1 MDRNGVPTTRP
12 PCSPTC
18 CIWPVDRRGRS
29 GFVLIFAAC
38 VAIFVYGMVSSML
51 GTINP
56 GLATKF
62 HLDNI
67 QTGYLALAQGVGF
80 VIASVS
86 ARALTAR
93 HAHNLR
99 PPPALAPPTPP
110 SPPLPTPPT
119 P

>member
-1 MDRNGVPTTRP
+1 M
-12 PCSPTC
+12 
-18 CIWPVDRRGRS
+18 
-29 GFVLIFAAC
+29 LIFAAC

-80 VIASVS
+80 VIASV
-86 ARALTAR
+86 
-93 HAHNLR
+93 
-99 PPPALAPPTPP
+99 
-110 SPPLPTPPT
+110 
-119 P
+119 